1 MEAEIL
7 VPTELNEIPLK
18 SYQQFMDSYE
28 KSNDEEFLCQKMVQ
42 IFCGLRLR
50 DVFSV
55 KWSDVKEI
63 TIHLSEM
70 FKNKP
75 SFQHKFKLQGVE
87 FGFITDLE
95 NMSFGEYIDLTQNL
109 DKVENW
115 HKAMAVM
122 YRPITE
128 RRKEKYEIEEYNG
141 TNSYAEVMKFA
152 PLGVVLGSQV
162 FFLDF
167 NKRLTTKFADIFKK
181 RDDDEG
187 NETDFSERTQFAERW
202 GWYSSIYAIANG
214 KLQGFRGVTKLPIQD
229 CLTWLTFEK
238 QKRNI
243 EHNEMQRQLKK

>member
-50 DVFSV
+50 EVFQV

-75 SFQHKFKLQGVE
+75 SFQHKFTLQGVE

-122 YRPITE
+122 YRPIT
-128 RRKEKYEIEEYNG
+128 KKDKDKYDIQKYVG
-141 TNSYAEVMKFA
+141 TANYSEVMKYA
-152 PLGVVLGSQV
+152 PLGVALGAQV
-162 FFLDF
+162 FFC
-167 NKRLTTKFADIFKK
+167 NLTNSLLQALNTYLEKEMRTIMTSVQDDNLENNGVGINQYMQSQMETLQNLTKSPNFQYENVLHTLLLKSKK
-181 RDDDEG
+181 EISKIVKC
-187 NETDFSERTQFAERW
+187 SE
-202 GWYSSIYAIANG
+202 N
-214 KLQGFRGVTKLPIQD
+214 
-229 CLTWLTFEK
+229 
-238 QKRNI
+238 
-243 EHNEMQRQLKK
+243 

>member
-50 DVFSV
+50 DVFQV

-63 TIHLSEM
+63 TIHLSQM

-75 SFQHKFKLQGVE
+75 SFQHKFTLQGVE

-128 RRKEKYEIEEYNG
+128 RRKEKYKIEEYNG

-162 FFLDF
+162 FFW
-167 NKRLTTKFADIFKK
+167 NLTNDL
-181 RDDDEG
+181 
-187 NETDFSERTQFAERW
+187 
-202 GWYSSIYAIANG
+202 
-214 KLQGFRGVTKLPIQD
+214 LQSL
-229 CLTWLTFEK
+229 LTFLKSEMMTKEMK
-238 QKRNI
+238 QTLAKEVNLLNGGGGINQYMQLLTDNFKDLEMSPDYLYKTVLPGLLLKSKKEILNI
-243 EHNEMQRQLKK
+243 TKCSDN

>member
-50 DVFSV
+50 DVFQV

-63 TIHLSEM
+63 TIHLAEM

-75 SFQHKFKLQGVE
+75 SFQHKFTLQGIE

-152 PLGVVLGSQV
+152 PLGVVLGAQV
-162 FFLDF
+162 FFWDLIND
-167 NKRLTTKFADIFKK
+167 L
-181 RDDDEG
+181 
-187 NETDFSERTQFAERW
+187 
-202 GWYSSIYAIANG
+202 
-214 KLQGFRGVTKLPIQD
+214 LQSL
-229 CLTWLTFEK
+229 LTFLKSEMMTKEMK
-238 QKRNI
+238 QTLAKELNLQNGGGGIQAYMQLLTENFKGLEVSPDYLYKTVLPGLLLKSKKEILNI
-243 EHNEMQRQLKK
+243 TKCSDN

>member
-7 VPTELNEIPLK
+7 VPTDLNEIPLK

-75 SFQHKFKLQGVE
+75 SFQHKFTLQGVE
-87 FGFITDLE
+87 FAFITDLE

-128 RRKEKYEIEEYNG
+128 RRKEKYKIEEYNG

-162 FFLDF
+162 FFWT
-167 NKRLTTKFADIFKK
+167 LTNDL
-181 RDDDEG
+181 
-187 NETDFSERTQFAERW
+187 
-202 GWYSSIYAIANG
+202 
-214 KLQGFRGVTKLPIQD
+214 LQSL
-229 CLTWLTFEK
+229 LTFLKSEMMTKEMK
-238 QKRNI
+238 QTLAKELNLQNVGGGINQYMQLLTDNFKDLEMSPNYLYKTVLPGLLLKSKKEILNI
-243 EHNEMQRQLKK
+243 TKCSDN

>member
-50 DVFSV
+50 DVFQV

-63 TIHLSEM
+63 TIHLSQM

-75 SFQHKFKLQGVE
+75 SFQHKFTLQGVE

-128 RRKEKYEIEEYNG
+128 RRKDKYKIEEYNG

-162 FFLDF
+162 FFW
-167 NKRLTTKFADIFKK
+167 NLTNDLLQSLLKFLKSEMMTKEMKQTLAKEVNLLNGGGGINQYMQLLTDNFKDLEMSPDYLYK
-181 RDDDEG
+181 TVLPGLLLKSKKEIL
-187 NETDFSERTQFAERW
+187 N
-202 GWYSSIYAIANG
+202 I
-214 KLQGFRGVTKLPIQD
+214 TKCSD
-229 CLTWLTFEK
+229 
-238 QKRNI
+238 N
-243 EHNEMQRQLKK
+243 